1 MVPAVFVQLEKLPL
15 TANGKVDRRAL
26 PEPVGLEEADSYCP
40 PRDRLELQLTRIWE
54 SLLQVE
60 RVSVKDNFF
69 DLGGHSLLAVK
80 LLAHINQSLGR
91 NLSVVSVFQAPTV
104 EQMAQ
109 LVRQEGWKSPGE
121 SLVVVQPNGSK
132 PPFFCVHG
140 YAGYT
145 GLAAHLGHD
154 QPFYGLVQGLEGN
167 RFYTRVE
174 DLAAHYLKDVK
185 ALCPKGPYLLGGH
198 SFGGLVAFEMA
209 QQLRRAGEE
218 VGLLALIDPTP
229 PRRGDP
235 QFRSAVRS
243 SKRRTRSINNVSSRI
258 LHHLGQLLELPSGR
272 KAAYARQRLSV
283 MARLLGKNGK
293 RLRCEMYLRVR
304 RPMPPELRTFY
315 IGEILFGDHYPAAAK
330 AYRSQRYDG
339 PAVLIH
345 TGSNHAFDPEIVWR
359 ELIPEGLTAYTVP
372 GKHLEILKEPLV
384 AAVAT
389 HLSNYLQA
397 SQTQLVS
404 QGGI

>member
-1 MVPAVFVQLEKLPL
+1 MTCREERGEKRLVAYFTVNRAGTSITELRNFLKSQVPEYMVPAVFVRLDRLPL

-26 PEPVGLEEADSYCP
+26 PEPVGSEGPEENGYCP
-40 PRDRLELQLTRIWE
+40 PRDHLELQLTKIWE

-91 NLSVVSVFQAPTV
+91 NLPVVSVFQAPTV

-109 LVRQEGWKSPGE
+109 LVRQQGWKSPGE
-121 SLVVVQPNGSK
+121 SLVVVQPSGSK

-154 QPFYGLVQGLEGN
+154 QPVYGLVQGLEGN

-185 ALCPKGPYLLGGH
+185 AICPKGPYLLGGH

-218 VGLLALIDPTP
+218 IGLLALIDPTP
-229 PRRGDP
+229 AGG
-235 QFRSAVRS
+235 RS
-243 SKRRTRSINNVSSRI
+243 
-258 LHHLGQLLELPSGR
+258 
-272 KAAYARQRLSV
+272 
-283 MARLLGKNGK
+283 
-293 RLRCEMYLRVR
+293 
-304 RPMPPELRTFY
+304 
-315 IGEILFGDHYPAAAK
+315 
-330 AYRSQRYDG
+330 
-339 PAVLIH
+339 
-345 TGSNHAFDPEIVWR
+345 
-359 ELIPEGLTAYTVP
+359 TA
-372 GKHLEILKEPLV
+372 EF
-384 AAVAT
+384 
-389 HLSNYLQA
+389 
-397 SQTQLVS
+397 
-404 QGGI
+404 

>member
-1 MVPAVFVQLEKLPL
+1 MSEGPQE
-15 TANGKVDRRAL
+15 NGF
-26 PEPVGLEEADSYCP
+26 CP
-40 PRDRLELQLTRIWE
+40 PRDRLELQLTKIWE

-109 LVRQEGWKSPGE
+109 LLRQQGWKSPGE

-145 GLAAHLGHD
+145 GLAAHLGQD
-154 QPFYGLVQGLEGN
+154 QPVYGLVQGLDGN
-167 RFYTRVE
+167 RFYTQVE
-174 DLAAHYLKDVK
+174 ELAAHYLKDVK
-185 ALCPKGPYLLGGH
+185 SICPKGPYFLGGH

-229 PRRGDP
+229 PRHGDQ
-235 QFRSAVRS
+235 QFRSVVRS
-243 SKRRTRSINNVSSRI
+243 SKRRRRSINNGSSRI
-258 LHHLGQLLELPSGR
+258 RRHLGQLLKLPWERRGPYIRERFS
-272 KAAYARQRLSV
+272 QTLTLLS
-283 MARLLGKNGK
+283 KNGK
-293 RLRCEMYLRVR
+293 RL
-304 RPMPPELRTFY
+304 
-315 IGEILFGDHYPAAAK
+315 
-330 AYRSQRYDG
+330 
-339 PAVLIH
+339 
-345 TGSNHAFDPEIVWR
+345 
-359 ELIPEGLTAYTVP
+359 TV
-372 GKHLEILKEPLV
+372 
-384 AAVAT
+384 
-389 HLSNYLQA
+389 
-397 SQTQLVS
+397 
-404 QGGI
+404 